1 MIERESLNEIHELA
15 RRNGLDIVAQ
25 DTERPWGGW
34 FRLDESEIEAFARAF
49 FPDLELPPPDRREKM
64 SPKFLVVQS
73 GERLSWQYHD
83 RRREE
88 WRVVRGPVGIAI
100 SETDE
105 ETRPEAC
112 AEGDRISIAQGER
125 HRLVGLDD
133 RGLVAEIWVHTNPEH
148 PSDEDDIVRLQD
160 DYDRS

>member
-25 DTERPWGGW
+25 DTERPWGAS
-34 FRLDESEIEAFARAF
+34 FMLEESQLDAFARTF
-49 FPDLELPPPDRREKM
+49 FPDLALPEPDRREKM
-64 SPKFLVVQS
+64 SPKFLLVAP
-73 GERLSWQYHD
+73 GERLSWQYHH
-83 RRREE
+83 RRREH
-88 WRVVRGPVGIAI
+88 WRVVWGPVGIAV
-100 SETDE
+100 SDSDQETEPHVFQAGE
-105 ETRPEAC
+105 E
-112 AEGDRISIAQGER
+112 IQIAQGGR

-133 RGLVAEIWVHTNPEH
+133 RGLIAEIWTHTDPAH